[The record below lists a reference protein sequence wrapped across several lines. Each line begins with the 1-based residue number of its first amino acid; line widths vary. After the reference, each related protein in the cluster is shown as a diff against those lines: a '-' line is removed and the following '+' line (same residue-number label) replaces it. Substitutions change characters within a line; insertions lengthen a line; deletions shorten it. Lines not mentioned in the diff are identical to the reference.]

1 MFWQPAFRTVRV
13 NAVIFSFFLNSQPFY
28 PGFCYGC
35 LSNCMHTVKILIKT
49 DTTRRF
55 MQVFNIPEENWKDEF
70 VYKPING
77 KISKSYF
84 PLTRSCLKRVFSCSS
99 RTIFLINCVLYF
111 ESLHHAFKTNWCMI
125 SLLSHHISNQGNEP
139 QSVDKSCQRA
149 YQNLVYESKKWL
161 FAQQPGRVSKKKQMP
176 SSWKFGQFLRNPFPQ
191 PLESILSLLGITKWS
206 GKHKWLYS
214 LPVEISWEWNEVDA
228 VSTLRKN
235 FCVALI
241 SSHRH
246 VFT

>member
-13 NAVIFSFFLNSQPFY
+13 NTVIFSFLLNSQPIY
-28 PGFCYGC
+28 PGFHYCC
-35 LSNCMHTVKILIKT
+35 LSNCMHTVKSLTKT
-49 DTTRRF
+49 DTNRKF

-84 PLTRSCLKRVFSCSS
+84 PLTRSCLKRVFSRSS
-99 RTIFLINCVLYF
+99 RTTFLINCVVYF

-139 QSVDKSCQRA
+139 QSVDKSCQNEPIKGHTTIWYTRA
-149 YQNLVYESKKWL
+149 KSGYLPSSWEGYQKN
-161 FAQQPGRVSKKKQMP
+161 QTQ
-176 SSWKFGQFLRNPFPQ
+176 SSWKFGEFLWNPFPQ

-206 GKHKWLYS
+206 GKHKWLCS
-214 LPVEISWEWNEVDA
+214 LAVEVSWEESEVDA
-228 VSTLRKN
+228 VSTLRK
-235 FCVALI
+235 I
-241 SSHRH
+241 S
-246 VFT
+246 VWP